1 MYVGTFKK
9 TGSSKRAS
17 KNAKRK
23 LNDTGEDRF
32 SDAPWKKDVKPTRA
46 DGLSDAPWRNAKKA
60 IPEGKSSGTQAAPLS
75 REPGGGYQDKQTGN
89 EKLRP
94 QTEGPP
100 AAPPSRES
108 GGRDLDAQ
116 PRMEEKRPA
125 KGPLMHDF
133 TYPLGVW

>member
-60 IPEGKSSGTQAAPLS
+60 IPEGKSSGTQVAPLS

-94 QTEGPP
+94 QTVGPPRNAPSAGWGVGRGLWGRAMCKPREGPSKKKT
-100 AAPPSRES
+100 AS
-108 GGRDLDAQ
+108 
-116 PRMEEKRPA
+116 
-125 KGPLMHDF
+125 
-133 TYPLGVW
+133 